1 MDNVKTLFTSLY
13 REQFTIPL
21 TSKIECPFDEYFN
34 RQIRELETT
43 DAGPSAQSV
52 DSEENVSSSAPSIS
66 EETGSLAPPPPM
78 PTLHRS
84 TLRQSKQGK
93 STLTDESAI
102 SRQTNGDIASTEA
115 TPIASPDSSR
125 PTTPSA
131 GVLTGKLG
139 PGGKASRRS
148 RKAAGSPGGPSREQS
163 ASKIVGTKGAAKKG
177 RKWDDSGYMDDDE
190 DTVLDYSAV
199 SGAGDED
206 NTIEAA
212 ETPGIEQESWSRRT
226 AGGEV
231 VLKDLE
237 DEMHSILSAAQ
248 SSDATKSAISS
259 GGIVSSGLGAVS
271 GLFRNLVGGKQ
282 LTEDDLVKPLKSMND
297 HLIKRNVAREA
308 AERLCDSVKRDLLG
322 TKTASFQSIDA
333 VIRISLEKALTHILT
348 PTSSLD
354 LLRSIAATT
363 SRNRASATSG
373 AGVKRPYVISV
384 VGVNGVGKSTTLAKL
399 AFLLLEN
406 NYRVLVVGGDTF
418 RSGAVEQLRVH
429 VKNLQGLIASRQTT
443 GKIDLY
449 ERGYGKDPAHIARD
463 AVTLAS
469 SADGETGAATTFDV
483 VLIDTAGRRHNDA
496 RLMSSLE
503 GFARLAN
510 PDRIFMVGEA
520 LVGSDS
526 VAQARDFYNAFGH
539 NTDGSKR
546 GLDGFIVSKCDT
558 VGEMVG
564 TIVSMVHA
572 TGVPVVAVGVGQHYP
587 DLRTLSVGWCTRLL
601 MQ

>member
-1 MDNVKTLFTSLY
+1 M
-13 REQFTIPL
+13 
-21 TSKIECPFDEYFN
+21 
-34 RQIRELETT
+34 
-43 DAGPSAQSV
+43 
-52 DSEENVSSSAPSIS
+52 
-66 EETGSLAPPPPM
+66 
-78 PTLHRS
+78 
-84 TLRQSKQGK
+84 
-93 STLTDESAI
+93 
-102 SRQTNGDIASTEA
+102 
-115 TPIASPDSSR
+115 
-125 PTTPSA
+125 
-131 GVLTGKLG
+131 
-139 PGGKASRRS
+139 
-148 RKAAGSPGGPSREQS
+148 
-163 ASKIVGTKGAAKKG
+163 
-177 RKWDDSGYMDDDE
+177 RKWDENGFDDE
-190 DTVLDYSAV
+190 GDDSVLDYSA
-199 SGAGDED
+199 AAADGDSD
-206 NTIEAA
+206 APYEAQ
-212 ETPGIEQESWSRRT
+212 TPGIEQDSWSRRT
-226 AGGEV
+226 AGGEI
-231 VLKDLE
+231 VLKDLD
-237 DEMHSILSAAQ
+237 DEMNSILSAA
-248 SSDATKSAISS
+248 AEKNAALAENTKALS
-259 GGIVSSGLGAVS
+259 GGIVSSGFGAVS

-282 LTEDDLVKPLKSMND
+282 LSAEDLVKPLKDMQD

-308 AERLCDSVKRDLLG
+308 AERLCESVKRDLLG
-322 TKTASFQSIDA
+322 SKTASFQSIDS
-333 VIRISLEKALTHILT
+333 VIRVSLEKALTLMLT

-363 SRNRASATSG
+363 ARNRAAATSG
-373 AGVKRPYVISV
+373 AGQRRPYVISI

-429 VKNLQGLIASRQTT
+429 VKNLQSLIASRQTT

-463 AVTLAS
+463 AITLAS
-469 SADGETGAATTFDV
+469 QADPSTDSATSFDV

-510 PDRIFMVGEA
+510 PDKIFMVGEA

-526 VAQARDFYNAFGH
+526 VAQARDFYNAFGF
-539 NTDGSKR
+539 NTDGTKR
-546 GLDGFIVSKCDT
+546 GLDGYIVSKCDT

-587 DLRTLSVGWCTRLL
+587 DLRTLSVAWCTRLL

>member
-1 MDNVKTLFTSLY
+1 M
-13 REQFTIPL
+13 
-21 TSKIECPFDEYFN
+21 
-34 RQIRELETT
+34 
-43 DAGPSAQSV
+43 
-52 DSEENVSSSAPSIS
+52 
-66 EETGSLAPPPPM
+66 
-78 PTLHRS
+78 
-84 TLRQSKQGK
+84 
-93 STLTDESAI
+93 
-102 SRQTNGDIASTEA
+102 
-115 TPIASPDSSR
+115 
-125 PTTPSA
+125 
-131 GVLTGKLG
+131 
-139 PGGKASRRS
+139 
-148 RKAAGSPGGPSREQS
+148 
-163 ASKIVGTKGAAKKG
+163 
-177 RKWDDSGYMDDDE
+177 RKWDDNGFEDDGD
-190 DTVLDYSAV
+190 DSVLDYSAV
-199 SGAGDED
+199 TADGDGD
-206 NTIEAA
+206 VLNEAQ
-212 ETPGIEQESWSRRT
+212 TPNIEQESWGRRT
-226 AGGEV
+226 ADGEV
-231 VLKDLE
+231 VLKDL
-237 DEMHSILSAAQ
+237 DEEMQSILSVAAQ
-248 SSDATKSAISS
+248 KNASLAEATKASS
-259 GGIVSSGLGAVS
+259 GIVSSGFGAVS

-282 LTEDDLVKPLKSMND
+282 LSAEDLVKPLKDMQD
-297 HLIKRNVAREA
+297 HLIKKNVAREA
-308 AERLCDSVKRDLLG
+308 AERLCESVKQDLLG
-322 TKTASFQSIDA
+322 SKTASFQSIDS
-333 VIRISLEKALTHILT
+333 VLRISLEKALTLMLT

-363 SRNRASATSG
+363 ARNRAVATSG
-373 AGVKRPYVISV
+373 AGQRRPYVISI

-429 VKNLQGLIASRQTT
+429 VKNLQSLIASRQTT

-469 SADGETGAATTFDV
+469 QIDASTKSATSFDV

-510 PDRIFMVGEA
+510 PDKIFMVGEA

-526 VAQARDFYNAFGH
+526 VSQARDFYNAFGF
-539 NTDGSKR
+539 NTDGTKR
-546 GLDGFIVSKCDT
+546 GLDGYIVSKCDT

>member
-1 MDNVKTLFTSLY
+1 M
-13 REQFTIPL
+13 
-21 TSKIECPFDEYFN
+21 
-34 RQIRELETT
+34 
-43 DAGPSAQSV
+43 
-52 DSEENVSSSAPSIS
+52 
-66 EETGSLAPPPPM
+66 
-78 PTLHRS
+78 
-84 TLRQSKQGK
+84 
-93 STLTDESAI
+93 
-102 SRQTNGDIASTEA
+102 
-115 TPIASPDSSR
+115 
-125 PTTPSA
+125 
-131 GVLTGKLG
+131 
-139 PGGKASRRS
+139 
-148 RKAAGSPGGPSREQS
+148 
-163 ASKIVGTKGAAKKG
+163 
-177 RKWDDSGYMDDDE
+177 RKWDDNGFEDDGD
-190 DTVLDYSAV
+190 DSVLDYSAV
-199 SGAGDED
+199 TADGDGD
-206 NTIEAA
+206 VLNEAQ
-212 ETPGIEQESWSRRT
+212 TPNIEQESWGRRT

-231 VLKDLE
+231 VLKDL
-237 DEMHSILSAAQ
+237 DEEMQSILSVAAQ
-248 SSDATKSAISS
+248 KNASLAEATKASS
-259 GGIVSSGLGAVS
+259 GIVSSGFGAVS

-282 LTEDDLVKPLKSMND
+282 LSAEDLVKPLKDMQD
-297 HLIKRNVAREA
+297 HLIKKNVAREA
-308 AERLCDSVKRDLLG
+308 AERLCESVKQDLLG
-322 TKTASFQSIDA
+322 SKTASFQSIDS
-333 VIRISLEKALTHILT
+333 VLRISLEKALTLMLT

-363 SRNRASATSG
+363 ARNRAVATSG
-373 AGVKRPYVISV
+373 AGQRRPYVISI

-429 VKNLQGLIASRQTT
+429 VKNLQSLIASRQTT

-469 SADGETGAATTFDV
+469 QIDASTKSATSFDV

-510 PDRIFMVGEA
+510 PDKIFMVGEA

-526 VAQARDFYNAFGH
+526 VSQARDFYNAFGF
-539 NTDGSKR
+539 NTDGTKR
-546 GLDGFIVSKCDT
+546 GLDGYIVSKCDT